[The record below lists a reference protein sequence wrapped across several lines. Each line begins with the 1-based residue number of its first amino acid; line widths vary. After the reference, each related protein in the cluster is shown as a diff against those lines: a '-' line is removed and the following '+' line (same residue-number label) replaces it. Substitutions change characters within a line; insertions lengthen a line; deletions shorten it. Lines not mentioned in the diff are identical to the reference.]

1 MKRSKVN
8 IIINISGGNNQIL
21 PNATH
26 AEQHFHGHVAK
37 EPQPKVEDLDT
48 AEYKQP
54 ASYEI
59 APFASYV
66 KEVEVLDYYCRKMSF
81 CTSARLLADIVM
93 EMLIN
98 DSVKVDKDEIVRQRF
113 INTLL
118 PLCPQITTGRTIS
131 NVRAYINDA
140 LAKMKK
146 KN

>member
-26 AEQHFHGHVAK
+26 AEQHFHGYAAK
-37 EPQPKVEDLDT
+37 EAQPKVEDLDT
-48 AEYKQP
+48 AEYKQL

-59 APFASYV
+59 TPFASYV
-66 KEVEVLDYYCRKMSF
+66 KDEEVLDYYCRKMSF

-98 DSVKVDKDEIVRQRF
+98 DSVKVDKEEIVRQRF

-118 PLCPQITTGRTIS
+118 PFCPQITTGRTVS
-131 NVRAYINDA
+131 NIRAYINDA